1 MANTKHEDAILKM
14 GFDYFRDVILKI
26 LGINYDFVESGIT
39 ELVELTIQALY
50 MDFTFLT
57 TGDFYIHIEFQTTD
71 SGKKDL
77 RRFRAYESVLSH
89 KTGKNVITYVIY
101 SGGIKH
107 AVTKMNCGVNE
118 YQVIPIYLSD
128 KDADTVLKRLEKKKQ
143 NGELFTEED
152 FAMLALTPLMSSK
165 KERKD
170 VILESLKLSKTEKS
184 ITAEKTM
191 AMLYTLADKFLE
203 GKELEEIKEA
213 VAMTRIGQMIVD
225 DGVVRGREEG
235 RVEGQKVT
243 TKRMNMLTAKLLKE
257 NRLED
262 LQRVTE
268 DEEFMKKLMK
278 EFGIS

>member
-14 GFDYFRDVILKI
+14 GFEYFRDTILKT
-26 LGINYDFVESGIT
+26 LGIDYEFVESGIT
-39 ELVELTIQALY
+39 ELVELTIHSLY

-89 KTGKNVITYVIY
+89 KAGKNVITYVIY
-101 SGGIKH
+101 SGGIEH
-107 AVTKMNCGVNE
+107 TITEMECGE
-118 YQVIPIYLSD
+118 YVYRVIPIYLAD
-128 KDADTVLKRLEKKKQ
+128 KKADTVLKRLEEKQ
-143 NGELFTEED
+143 KNGEIFTEED
-152 FAMLALTPLMSSK
+152 FAQLALTPLMSSGK
-165 KERKD
+165 SRKD

-203 GKELEEIKEA
+203 GKDLEKVKEV
-213 VAMTRIGQMIVD
+213 VAMTRIGQMIFD

-235 RVEGQKVT
+235 REEGMIGGTIKT
-243 TKRMNMLTAKLLKE
+243 CKKFKLS
-257 NRLED
+257 RED
-262 LQRVTE
+262 AIKNII
-268 DEEFMKKLMK
+268 EEFSLSNEEAEKYMELYW
-278 EFGIS
+278 

>member
-128 KDADTVLKRLEKKKQ
+128 KDADTVLKRLKEKKQ
-143 NGELFTEED
+143 IGELFTEED

-165 KERKD
+165 RNRKV
-170 VILESLKLSKTEKS
+170 VILESLKLSKTEKN

-191 AMLYTLADKFLE
+191 AMLYTLADKFLR
-203 GKELEEIKEA
+203 GKDLEEIKEA
-213 VAMTRIGQMIVD
+213 VAMTRIGQMIFD
-225 DGVVRGREEG
+225 DGVVRGRKEAPD
-235 RVEGQKVT
+235 
-243 TKRMNMLTAKLLKE
+243 NMSLLTAKLLKE
-257 NRLED
+257 NRLDD
-262 LQRVTE
+262 LQRSTE
-268 DEEFMKKLMK
+268 DEEFREKLMK